1 MSSFFPRWVNFAFA
15 ALNCGEEAIGE
26 KLPLPDSEVVLL
38 AQCFCEKSRQLVKLK
53 LRKAAAEA
61 GTGFA
66 KQSAAT
72 RSSVTADPTIMSISV
87 KRPLWIGLYH
97 RGATNLTDC

>member
-1 MSSFFPRWVNFAFA
+1 MSSFFPRWVNSAFA
-15 ALNCGEEAIGE
+15 APKCGEEAIGE
-26 KLPLPDSEVVLL
+26 KLPLPIQSCLL
-38 AQCFCEKSRQLVKLK
+38 APCFCEKSRQLVKLK

-87 KRPLWIGLYH
+87 KRLLWIGLYH